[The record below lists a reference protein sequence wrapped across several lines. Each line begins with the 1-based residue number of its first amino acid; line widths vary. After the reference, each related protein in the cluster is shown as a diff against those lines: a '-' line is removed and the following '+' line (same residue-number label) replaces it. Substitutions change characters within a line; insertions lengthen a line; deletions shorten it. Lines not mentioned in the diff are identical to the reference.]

1 MNKIRK
7 RNLLQ
12 MLKRLFPEYKY
23 FQVKNNGIIKFK
35 KRRFSF
41 WKNISFHEL
50 LLNDII
56 RKLSSYN
63 GKSNEIKYD
72 YITHLSNTIYSL
84 QITKSRNIIDYIFSE
99 FQKVVGMSEVDRKL
113 RTFDSENTLTLRAL
127 MFTTPSLPLSLRNSF
142 SNIKSL
148 LRQQNKIDDRFT
160 RVKICHII

>member
-1 MNKIRK
+1 
-7 RNLLQ
+7 
-12 MLKRLFPEYKY
+12 
-23 FQVKNNGIIKFK
+23 
-35 KRRFSF
+35 
-41 WKNISFHEL
+41 L